1 MPSQKKHTNKPDW
14 QQHFFF
20 TVTVVSSLLLAILT
34 MACFLKTQGLPLRIP
49 FVKGLVAINLTVQS
63 FHFAAGKK
71 TSDWSLG
78 SLLSRVWQQPTSL
91 YKTFL
96 EKNSNANGVLLS
108 KTTFCTNSFCQRM
121 LFGFC
126 LLSRHL
132 CTNSFCQR
140 MLFWVEP
147 FIKASLYKFFLSKN
161 ASGVLPFV
169 KASLHKFFLSKNA
182 SETFCQGFCP
192 FVKGSNSSIAIV
204 GQKGIHCHVQGGPS
218 MLGVLGDL
226 VHLHASCLC
235 LQADRLVVVEYH
247 LHIPAFADGHL
258 P

>member
-1 MPSQKKHTNKPDW
+1 MPSQKNTQTNLIGNSI
-14 QQHFFF
+14 FF

-63 FHFAAGKK
+63 FHFAAEKK

-96 EKNSNANGVLLS
+96 EKKQQCKWGPFVKDHFLYKFFLS
-108 KTTFCTNSFCQRM
+108 KNAFWVLPFIKASLYKFFLSKCF
-121 LFGFC
+121 FGLS

-140 MLFWVEP
+140 MLLVFC
-147 FIKASLYKFFLSKN
+147 LLSRHHCTNSFCQRMLQK
-161 ASGVLPFV
+161 PFV
-169 KASLHKFFLSKNA
+169 KASALLSRA
-182 SETFCQGFCP
+182 PTPQ
-192 FVKGSNSSIAIV
+192 
-204 GQKGIHCHVQGGPS
+204 
-218 MLGVLGDL
+218 
-226 VHLHASCLC
+226 
-235 LQADRLVVVEYH
+235 
-247 LHIPAFADGHL
+247 
-258 P
+258 